1 MDNTFAVQYLF
12 YLQKHNLHDLMQ
24 VKYAGTSGIWI
35 EKLTEDEVVMSLKNR
50 FRFLSPLSLFLSLFR
65 SFFLSLSLA
74 RSLARSL
81 SLSIKRV
88 LSPYR

>member
-1 MDNTFAVQYLF
+1 MQYLV
-12 YLQKHNLHDLMQ
+12 YMQTHNLHDIMQ

-50 FRFLSPLSLFLSLFR
+50 FRFLSPLSLFLSSAL
-65 SFFLSLSLA
+65 SVSLSLA

-81 SLSIKRV
+81 SLSINRV